1 LQHKDGARL
10 EVKPS
15 AARQTW
21 TGRAS
26 LQGRATRGSFDIG
39 GRKGCWIEGGKEH
52 VAWEGRPADLFVFA
66 WHPVIDP
73 ARVDHRDPRPWLF
86 FVVPEPALPVRQK
99 RLGLALIGRRWP
111 AVGFADLPA
120 AVVGACCRIAR
131 DLLALLGNGVPRA
144 EAAIVAALADRHP
157 KDDIKRAIAR
167 LAVLEQLVETGS
179 KHTLAEPGQG

>member
-73 ARVDHRDPRPWLF
+73 ARVDHCDPRPWLS

-99 RLGLALIGRRWP
+99 RLGLTLIERREQTSVADVAFEP
-111 AVGFADLPA
+111 AW
-120 AVVGACCRIAR
+120 
-131 DLLALLGNGVPRA
+131 
-144 EAAIVAALADRHP
+144 
-157 KDDIKRAIAR
+157 
-167 LAVLEQLVETGS
+167 
-179 KHTLAEPGQG
+179 